1 MKPEERKK
9 SEKELSDVC
18 SDIIRV
24 HRLFSVLI
32 RGIGM
37 NGEITGEEI
46 DALDAAVDYFNH
58 VMEDFSI
65 VMDP

>member
-1 MKPEERKK
+1 MKAEESK
-9 SEKELSDVC
+9 KELGDVC
-18 SDIIRV
+18 GDIIRV

-37 NGEITGEEI
+37 SGEINGEEI

-58 VMEDFSI
+58 IMEDFSV